1 MQTRR
6 LSTRAAAL
14 AGAAAVAAA
23 VLATGGT
30 AQAQD
35 RAADHSQTQA
45 RQRAAAAPVFLAPR
59 ELPPHPLSAW
69 YAGNVTQG
77 LPEAPFCLENALP
90 TTGSSHRLFWTEYD
104 TGASQ
109 IVVKAASADAA
120 AKLAGAVERKVRDCA
135 ADWQRQNPQGTA
147 SWRDYGTVTGED
159 GAHVYGVHTSA
170 PDSEPSIHLFG
181 VGRDGSTVTIVG
193 WGEMGGFADAP
204 VADFQRTTTT
214 AVIKLYA

>member
-1 MQTRR
+1 MRK
-6 LSTRAAAL
+6 LSIRAAAVT
-14 AGAAAVAAA
+14 GAAAVAAA

-35 RAADHSQTQA
+35 RAGDHTGAGS
-45 RQRAAAAPVFLAPR
+45 RQQVTAAPAFLAPK
-59 ELPPHPLSAW
+59 ELPPHPSSAW

-77 LPEAPFCLENALP
+77 LPEARFCLENALP
-90 TTGSSHRLFWTEYD
+90 ATGSSHRIFWTEYD

-109 IVVKAASADAA
+109 IVVRAASVEAA

-135 ADWQRQNPQGTA
+135 ADWQRQNPGGTA
-147 SWRDYGTVTGED
+147 SWRDYGTLPAED
-159 GAHVYGVHTSA
+159 GAHVYGVHTSY
-170 PDSEPSIHLFG
+170 PDSEPGIHLFG

-204 VADFQRTTTT
+204 VADFKRTTTT
-214 AVIKLYA
+214 AVGKLYS